1 MTVMDKLVRRILTSR
16 VYEAAVETPLDTARQ
31 LSRTTGNR
39 VLFKREDLQPVFS
52 FKLRGAY
59 NKIVHLSDEE
69 RGRGIITASA
79 GNHAQGVAYSAMQLG
94 IRAVIVMPRTTPEI
108 KVEAVRSLG
117 ARVVLHG
124 DSYSDAAAHCLRLK
138 KEQEMTFVH
147 PFDDELVIAGQG
159 TIAVEILRQCPER
172 VGKIFVPIGG
182 GGLIAGIATYIKA
195 ICPQTEVVG
204 VEPVDSNA
212 MARSLEAGHRVHL
225 DSVGIFADGVA
236 VKKVGSLTYNLC
248 RRFVDEIVLVDT
260 DEICSAI
267 KRIYQDTRSIAEPA
281 GALGVAGLVKY
292 VRDRGITGQTLVAVN
307 SGANM
312 NFEGL
317 GHVAERA
324 QIGEKRE
331 ALFAVTI
338 PEKAGSLKRF
348 CLDLVKER
356 NITELNY
363 RLAGRER
370 AHILLGI
377 AIQDGQERHA
387 FALQMTRKGF
397 ESIDLTDNELAKIH
411 VRHMVGGRSSE
422 ARREV
427 LYRFWFPERSGA
439 LRSFLEAMSEIWN
452 ISLFHYRMQGGDYGN
467 VLIGLEI
474 PPHEDSKYHR
484 FLNKLGYRY
493 LEETDN
499 AAYHVFM

>member
-1 MTVMDKLVRRILTSR
+1 MDKIIRHILSSR
-16 VYEAAVETPLDTARQ
+16 VYEAAIETPLDIAPQ
-31 LSRTTGNR
+31 LSRSTGNR

-59 NKIVHLSDEE
+59 NKIAHLSDDE
-69 RGRGIITASA
+69 RCRGIITASA
-79 GNHAQGVAYSAMQLG
+79 GNHAQGVAYSAMKLG
-94 IRAVIVMPRTTPEI
+94 IKAVIVMPRTTPEI
-108 KVEAVRSLG
+108 KVTAVKGFG
-117 ARVVLHG
+117 AEVILHG
-124 DSYSDAAAHCLRLK
+124 DSYSDAAEHCQCLM
-138 KEQEMTFVH
+138 KEHAMTFVH

-159 TIAVEILRQCPER
+159 TIAIEIMRQCTER
-172 VGKIFVPIGG
+172 VDKIFVPIGG
-182 GGLIAGIATYIKA
+182 GGLIAGIAAYIKA
-195 ICPQTEVVG
+195 IYPETDVVG

-212 MARSLEAGHRVHL
+212 MAQSLDAGHRVCL

-267 KRIYQDTRSIAEPA
+267 KRIYQDTRSIVEPA
-281 GALGVAGLVKY
+281 GALAVAGLVKY
-292 VRDRGITGQTLVAVN
+292 VQNRGVTGQTLVAVN

-317 GHVAERA
+317 SYVAERA
-324 QIGEKRE
+324 QIGEKHE

-338 PEKAGSLKRF
+338 PEEAGSLKRF
-348 CLDLVKER
+348 CLDVVKER

-363 RLAGRER
+363 RLANREK
-370 AHILLGI
+370 AHILIGT
-377 AIQDGQERHA
+377 AIKDEQERHA
-387 FALQMTRKGF
+387 FAVQMTQNGF
-397 ESIDLTDNELAKIH
+397 ENVDLTDNELAKTH

-422 ARREV
+422 ADREV

-439 LRSFLEAMSEIWN
+439 LKSFLEAMSESWN
-452 ISLFHYRMQGGDYGN
+452 ISLFHYRMQGGDYGS

-474 PPHEDSKYHR
+474 PPQDDAKLHR

-493 LEETDN
+493 LEETN
-499 AAYHVFM
+499 NEVYHLFM